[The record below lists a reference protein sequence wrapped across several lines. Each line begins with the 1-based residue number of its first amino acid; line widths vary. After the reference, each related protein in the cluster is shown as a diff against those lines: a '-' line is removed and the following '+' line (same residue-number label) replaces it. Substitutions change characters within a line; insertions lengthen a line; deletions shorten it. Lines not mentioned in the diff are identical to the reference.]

1 MITHIHYVSILLT
14 MITVSMV
21 GFYSAR
27 YVRTAADFSV
37 GGRRMGSALVGGSLI
52 GSFVGGTST
61 IGTAQMAYQYGV
73 SAIWFTLGAGLA
85 CLVLGLFLVRPLRE
99 REVDTVPQFLAG
111 TYGDSVRPWVALY
124 TSAGMFIQIAAQS
137 LAAIP
142 LLTHLFP
149 VSPQWAAVIFTM
161 ILITYVLFGGFWGAS
176 LVGLVKLI
184 LIYAT
189 LFVAGVLGYQLLGGY
204 HGARQVFPDMPW
216 FSMFP
221 RGVGKELAS
230 GISVVVGFIS
240 TQTYLQPVFAGKD
253 ARSARRGVF
262 LAGLLIPL
270 VGLASAVIG
279 LTMRAAHPGIDPGS
293 ALPLF
298 LVGYLNPWLGGAA
311 LATLLISLIL
321 TGAALC
327 LGVGTILARDIYGR
341 VRLRAGD
348 GEMLLSS
355 RVLVLLVGAL
365 SLVFVLFNLNT
376 LILQWAFLSMA
387 LRGVTVFAPLMGAI
401 FIAGRLKPAA
411 GVGAVVAAPLLA
423 LAWAFLFPNATD
435 PLYVGM
441 GLSALILAG
450 GSCGLRGGKMDVRH
464 ETWGKE

>member
-1 MITHIHYVSILLT
+1 
-14 MITVSMV
+14 
-21 GFYSAR
+21 
-27 YVRTAADFSV
+27 
-37 GGRRMGSALVGGSLI
+37 MGPALVGGSLI

-61 IGTAQMAYQYGV
+61 IGTAQMAYQYGI
-73 SAIWFTLGAGLA
+73 SAVWFTLGAGLA

-111 TYGDSVRPWVALY
+111 TYGDNVRPWVALY

-142 LLTHLFP
+142 LLTNLFP
-149 VSPQWAAVIFTM
+149 LSPQWAAVIFT
-161 ILITYVLFGGFWGAS
+161 IVLITYVVFGGFWGAS
-176 LVGLVKLI
+176 LVGILKLV
-184 LIYAT
+184 LIYGT
-189 LFVAGVLGYQLLGGY
+189 LCTAGLLAFKLLGGVP
-204 HGARQVFPDMPW
+204 GARLALPAVPW

-221 RGVGKELAS
+221 RGLGKELAS
-230 GISVVVGFIS
+230 GFSVVVGFIS

-270 VGLASAVIG
+270 AGLASAVIG
-279 LTMRAAHPGIDPGS
+279 LTMRVARPGINPGD

-298 LVGYLNPWLGGAA
+298 LVSYLNPWLGGAA
-311 LATLLISLIL
+311 LATLLISLVL

-327 LGVGTILARDIYGR
+327 LGVGTILAQDIY
-341 VRLRAGD
+341 VRYRPRAGD

-355 RVLVLLVGAL
+355 RLLVLLVGVL

-387 LRGVTVFAPLMGAI
+387 LRGVTVFAPLMGSI
-401 FIAGRLKPAA
+401 FAPGYLKPAA
-411 GVGAVVAAPLLA
+411 GLIAIVAAPLLA
-423 LAWAFLFPNATD
+423 LAWAFLFPNAID
-435 PLYVGM
+435 PLYLGM
-441 GLSALILAG
+441 GLSVAILVG
-450 GSCGLRGGKMDVRH
+450 GSMTH
-464 ETWGKE
+464 Y